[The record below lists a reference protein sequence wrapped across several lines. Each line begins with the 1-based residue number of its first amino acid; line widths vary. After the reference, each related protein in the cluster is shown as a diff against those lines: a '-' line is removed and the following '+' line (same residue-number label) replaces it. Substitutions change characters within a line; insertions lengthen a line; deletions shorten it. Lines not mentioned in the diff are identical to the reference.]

1 MKQLHSL
8 ALTLA
13 RTLAIALA
21 VAGAASAQ
29 VDDYRALKFPPLAEF
44 EIPRPQTFELDNG
57 LKVFLMEDHELPLI
71 EVSARI
77 RTGSVWEPADQT
89 GLAGI
94 AGTVQ
99 RTGGT
104 VSMSGDE
111 MDDFLEARAASVE
124 TSIGG
129 TVGFAS
135 MDCLREDFDEVLLL
149 FVEVLRQP
157 RFSPDKLQIAKAQA
171 AAGVARR
178 NDSVGSITSR
188 EFSRLMYGLES
199 PLSRLTEFATLAAI
213 GRQDL
218 VDWHARWYHPNNI
231 YVGVVG
237 DFEPQAMRS
246 KLEAAFGGWERGP
259 QAETPAVDYAAGKKG
274 GVYFIEKSD
283 VTQANVRFGHLGI
296 TVDNPDFFSIQVMNE
311 VLSGGFSGRLMRN
324 IRTNKGLAYGVG
336 GGVGSSFLYP
346 GVTGFTLQ
354 TKSETMGEAVD
365 ALREEIAGMIERPI
379 TAEEMARAKDS
390 ILNSFVFNYASRR
403 QVLAQQML
411 YAYYGLPEDFLELY
425 RKNIEAVTRDDV
437 ARVAVRYL
445 HPAEAALLVVG
456 NPADFDRPLA
466 SFGAVEKIDITI
478 PPPPAQ

>member
-1 MKQLHSL
+1 LKQPRCL

-13 RTLAIALA
+13 PTLALALA
-21 VAGAASAQ
+21 AAAPAQ
-29 VDDYRALKFPPLAEF
+29 VEDYRDLKFPPLAEF
-44 EIPRPQTFELDNG
+44 EIPRPQTFELENG

-77 RTGSVWEPADQT
+77 RTGSVWEPVDKT

-94 AGTVQ
+94 TGTVQ

-135 MDCLREDFDEVLLL
+135 MDCLRQDFDEVLPL

-213 GRQDL
+213 SRQDL
-218 VDWHARWYHPNNI
+218 VDWHARWYHPNNVYI
-231 YVGVVG
+231 GVVG
-237 DFEPQAMRS
+237 DFEPQAMRR
-246 KLEAAFGGWERGP
+246 KLEAAFAGWAPGP
-259 QAETPAVDYAAGKKG
+259 PAETPAVEYAAKKG
-274 GVYFIEKSD
+274 GVYFIEKTD
-283 VTQANVRFGHLGI
+283 VTQANIRFGHLGI
-296 TVDNPDFFSIQVMNE
+296 TVDNPDFFAIQVMNE

-324 IRTNKGLAYGVG
+324 IRSNKGLAYGVG

-354 TKSETMGEAVD
+354 TKSGTMGEAVD
-365 ALREEIAGMIERPI
+365 ALHEEIEGMIHRP
-379 TAEEMARAKDS
+379 ASADEMARAKDS
-390 ILNSFVFNYASRR
+390 ILNSFIFNYASRG

-411 YAYYGLPEDFLELY
+411 YAYYGLPADFLELY
-425 RKNIEAVTRDDV
+425 RKNIEAVTQEDV
-437 ARVAVRYL
+437 ARVAARYL

-478 PPPPAQ
+478 PPPPAP